1 MEQQHMIEIGYSLS
15 CEEHPPADLVRYAQ
29 QAEEAGFAYA
39 MISDHYHPWIGAQGQ
54 SAFVWSVIGAIAQAT
69 TRLRLGTGVTCPI
82 IRYHPAIIAQ
92 AGATAAAMMP
102 GRFTLG
108 VGTGENLN
116 EHIVGQRWPSQAVRL
131 AMLEEAITV
140 IRQLWQGS
148 AQSHQGR
155 YYSVENA
162 RLYTLPDVAPP
173 IVVAAAGPR
182 AAKAAGRLG
191 DGLINYAA
199 DKGVVEKFTAAGGA
213 GKPRYAQVNV
223 CWAVDEA
230 EARRTAHKICPNVA
244 LKGQLGQ
251 ELATPKMFE
260 QAVDMV
266 SEEQVAEVIT
276 CGPDPERHI
285 AAIQKYIDAGYDHLH
300 IYQVGPEQAGFF
312 RFYEREILPYFRM
325 VAATKAQERGA

>member
-1 MEQQHMIEIGYSLS
+1 MIEIGYSLS
-15 CEEHPPADLVRYAQ
+15 CEEHPPSDLVRYAQ
-29 QAEEAGFAYA
+29 QAEDSGFAYA

-82 IRYHPAIIAQ
+82 IRYHPAIVAQ
-92 AGATAAAMMP
+92 AAATAAAMMP

-116 EHIVGQRWPSQAVRL
+116 EHIIGQRWPSHAVRL
-131 AMLEEAITV
+131 AMLEEAIAV
-140 IRQLWQGS
+140 IRQLWLGGT
-148 AQSHQGR
+148 QSHHGR

-162 RLYTLPDVAPP
+162 RIYTLPEQIPP

-182 AAKAAGRLG
+182 AAAAAGRIG

-199 DKGVVEKFTAAGGA
+199 DAKTVEQFTAAGGV

-223 CWAVDEA
+223 CWAEDEA
-230 EARRTAHKICPNVA
+230 AAQRTAHKICPNVA

-260 QAVDMV
+260 QAVGMIT
-266 SEEQVAEVIT
+266 EEQVAEVIT

-285 AAIQKYIDAGYDHLH
+285 AAIQKFVDAGYDHLH
-300 IYQVGPEQAGFF
+300 IYQVGPEQEGFF

-325 VAATKAQERGA
+325 LAAQKAQERTV